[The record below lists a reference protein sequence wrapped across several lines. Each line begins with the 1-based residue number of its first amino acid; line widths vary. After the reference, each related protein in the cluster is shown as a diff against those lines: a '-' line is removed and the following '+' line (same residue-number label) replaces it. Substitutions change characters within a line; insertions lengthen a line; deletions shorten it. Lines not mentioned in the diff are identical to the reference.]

1 MHKRIQQI
9 LDESCTPY
17 QVISHHDLSVPI
29 QSPQDF
35 AKALGYE
42 VSRITKTL
50 LLKVKSEERYCI
62 VVVSADRRV
71 DLDKVTTTIQAKRV
85 QMADRQMLAQIL
97 DYPSTG
103 VSPIGASSIPV
114 LVDETLMDY
123 TSILIGAGEV
133 AQEIEISPQDLQTL
147 TQASVLPL
155 TL

>member
-17 QVISHHDLSVPI
+17 QVISHSTLSVPI

-35 AKALGYE
+35 AQALGYDI
-42 VSRITKTL
+42 SRITKTL
-50 LLKVKSEERYCI
+50 LLRVKNEERYCI
-62 VVVSADRRV
+62 VVASADRRI
-71 DLDKVTTTIQAKRV
+71 DLDKVATTIQAKRV
-85 QMADRQMLAQIL
+85 QMADRQMLAQVL

-103 VSPIGASSIPV
+103 VSPIGTSSIPV
-114 LVDETLMDY
+114 LMDEKLMDY

-133 AQEIEISPQDLQTL
+133 AQEIEISPQDLQAV
-147 TQASVLPL
+147 TQASLLPL